1 MNKSEDLVF
10 VLSKRDLEIKNE
22 GYWALV
28 CKRNEVEKLCQD
40 VINEGLVEKCAYT
53 DVKRSKTRLVRLYL
67 NGEDKLAHHKLIL
80 YLIKN
85 KYIEKIHNKRYPNMM
100 FTYLNSD
107 KTFTLDTLMDLET
120 GQFKRI
126 SEI

>member
-1 MNKSEDLVF
+1 MNKREDLVF
-10 VLSKRDLEIKNE
+10 VLSKKDLEIKNE

>member
-53 DVKRSKTRLVRLYL
+53 DVKKSKTRLVRLYL

-85 KYIEKIHNKRYPNMM
+85 KYIEKIHNKCYPNMM

>member
-40 VINEGLVEKCAYT
+40 VINESLVEKCAYT